1 MTHPKY
7 RPDIDGLRAVA
18 VLSVVGFHA
27 FPTFVKS
34 GFIGVDI
41 FFVISGF
48 LISTIIFSSL
58 DKDRFSFLDFYS
70 RRVRRIFPA
79 LIAVLVACLGIGW
92 FFLLA
97 DEYAQLGKHIAGGS
111 AFVSNFILWGESG
124 YFDTAAETKPLLHL
138 WSLGIEEQFYLL
150 YPLILWVAWR
160 FKVKRLAVISSI
172 AALSFA
178 INIVQQQSDPV
189 ATFYSPQTRFWELML
204 GSLLAYAKLYS
215 QLRLTPLSVR
225 FANLS
230 SFAGLALMAS
240 GFLYLSVESA
250 FPGWWAL
257 LPSLGATLL
266 IVAGGDAWFNRAVLS
281 NRLLVWVG
289 LISYPLYLWHWAY
302 LSFARV
308 FLNNAPSL
316 VVTCILVALSILSAW
331 LTHLIVEKPLS
342 PDYSPVA

>member
-1 MTHPKY
+1 
-7 RPDIDGLRAVA
+7 
-18 VLSVVGFHA
+18 
-27 FPTFVKS
+27 
-34 GFIGVDI
+34 
-41 FFVISGF
+41 
-48 LISTIIFSSL
+48 
-58 DKDRFSFLDFYS
+58 
-70 RRVRRIFPA
+70 
-79 LIAVLVACLGIGW
+79 
-92 FFLLA
+92 
-97 DEYAQLGKHIAGGS
+97 
-111 AFVSNFILWGESG
+111 
-124 YFDTAAETKPLLHL
+124 
-138 WSLGIEEQFYLL
+138 
-150 YPLILWVAWR
+150 
-160 FKVKRLAVISSI
+160 
-172 AALSFA
+172 
-178 INIVQQQSDPV
+178 
-189 ATFYSPQTRFWELML
+189 ML